1 MALVLFGILAL
12 LVTLLFVGQAVARQV
27 VLEADDYATLRTLG
41 VTRAQLVGI
50 VAMRGAVLGLAAA
63 AIALLVAALSSP
75 LLPVGLARQ
84 AEIHPG
90 FAFDAAILV
99 PGALTLAVL
108 VCALALIPAW
118 RVSRPTAVSGDPGSL
133 GVGGAWASG
142 VGRVAVPTTAG
153 IGVRYGLG
161 PGRGRSAVPV
171 VSALVASTLGVAALA
186 ASLTFG
192 SSLHN
197 LISSPRQQGWN
208 WDVLVGNP
216 NDLQDEEA
224 HDGPLL
230 AEDPYVASYSAIS
243 ILAGAS
249 QGNAAID
256 GHLVGALLAFDPLKG
271 YVDPPVIAGHA
282 PRADDQIVLASDTMQ
297 ELHKGI
303 GQWVTV
309 DGGSGKVRLR
319 VVGVMISPSIGDLFT
334 NGVGEGAWVY
344 GPAVRKYVQSQQQ
357 TQSSSST
364 PPTVF
369 NIFAVRYAPGVS
381 KTAAFTSLQGLFGR
395 TVLQQLPAEDVVNL
409 QSVDGLPLVLAG
421 LIVLLGVMTLGNTL
435 VTSVTRRR
443 RDFAILKTIGFVRP
457 QVAAIVA
464 WQATSF
470 ALLALLVGLPVGIA
484 GGRWAWSA
492 VASGIGS
499 SSPAVVPVLAVALI
513 VPGTLV
519 VANAISAWPAWR
531 AARIRPA
538 TVIRSE

>member
-1 MALVLFGILAL
+1 M
-12 LVTLLFVGQAVARQV
+12 
-27 VLEADDYATLRTLG
+27 
-41 VTRAQLVGI
+41 
-50 VAMRGAVLGLAAA
+50 
-63 AIALLVAALSSP
+63 VAALSSP

-99 PGALTLAVL
+99 PGALALAAL
-108 VCALALIPAW
+108 VCALALIPAL
-118 RVSRPTAVSGDPGSL
+118 RVGRSTAVSGAPRSR
-133 GVGGAWASG
+133 GVGGTLASG
-142 VGRVAVPTTAG
+142 QVGPFAVPTTAG
-153 IGVRYGLG
+153 IGVRYGIE

-216 NDLQDEEA
+216 NDLQDEESK
-224 HDGPLL
+224 DGPLL
-230 AEDPYVASYSAIS
+230 AADPYVASYSAIS

-256 GHLVGALLAFDPLKG
+256 GHLVTALLAFDPLKG
-271 YVDPPVIAGHA
+271 YVHPPVIAGHA
-282 PRADDQIVLASDTMQ
+282 PHADDQIVLASDTMSQ
-297 ELHKGI
+297 LHRRI

-309 DGGSGKVRLR
+309 DGGSGKIRLR
-319 VVGVMISPSIGDLFT
+319 VVGEMISPSIGDLFT
-334 NGVGEGAWVY
+334 NGIGEGAWVY

-357 TQSSSST
+357 SQHQSQSSSST

-381 KTAAFTSLQGLFGR
+381 KAAAFASLQRVFGR
-395 TVLQQLPAEDVVNL
+395 TVLDQLPAEDVVNL

-443 RDFAILKTIGFVRP
+443 RDLAILKTIGFVRQ
-457 QVAAIVA
+457 QVAAVVA

-499 SSPAVVPVLAVALI
+499 SSPAVIPVLAVALI

-519 VANAISAWPAWR
+519 AAIAISAWPAWR
-531 AARIRPA
+531 AARIHPA
-538 TVIRSE
+538 SVIRNE